1 MSDQNPFNQPPIS
14 RHDLIPTVRYRA
26 KGLVCGIDWN
36 NDETIYP
43 TIEYSSRSRL
53 EDLEDQINKGIEDGS
68 IDGGMGYQKIIGAL
82 MTVTTIRTIILDG
95 KYYTNSEDQVRAYG
109 NLTVPHIKWM
119 EDLLGIY

>member
-14 RHDLIPTVRYRA
+14 RHDLIPTVRFQA
-26 KGLVCGIDWN
+26 KGLACGTTWDG
-36 NDETIYP
+36 DEIIYP
-43 TIEYSSRSRL
+43 TIDYRSRSL

-68 IDGGMGYQKIIGAL
+68 IDSGMGFQKIIGAL
-82 MTVTTIRTIILDG
+82 MTVTTISTVILDG

-109 NLTVPHIKWM
+109 DLTVPHIKWM